1 MLKALIE
8 FGVIGVEGT
17 LENIDFACE
26 LVQGSPDQRDLHVC
40 VCVCVC
46 VNRER
51 AGGREWREG
60 ERETGSSA
68 PLVSTKKLKRFGVP
82 SGPHFGRTCT

>member
-1 MLKALIE
+1 MGVSAAVEIRHAPLAARVGCMLKALIE

-46 VNRER
+46 V
-51 AGGREWREG
+51 
-60 ERETGSSA
+60 
-68 PLVSTKKLKRFGVP
+68 
-82 SGPHFGRTCT
+82 

>member
-46 VNRER
+46 VR
-51 AGGREWREG
+51 AC
-60 ERETGSSA
+60 
-68 PLVSTKKLKRFGVP
+68 VCV
-82 SGPHFGRTCT
+82 CVCV